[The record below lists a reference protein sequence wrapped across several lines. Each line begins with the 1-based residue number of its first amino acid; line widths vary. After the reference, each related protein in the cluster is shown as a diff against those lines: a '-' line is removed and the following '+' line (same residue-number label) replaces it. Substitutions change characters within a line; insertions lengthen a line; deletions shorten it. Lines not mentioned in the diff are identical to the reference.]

1 MATAV
6 ESPGIVSAKE
16 EAAAILFARETQ
28 TPPVMSAHA
37 PEQSVHTHEHPVPP
51 TFIRYHEPE
60 TMPVR
65 PKVVD
70 TSALRPYENFDEVEV
85 TAEPQVVRPY
95 IDTTDYPAAVATT
108 SVEVAAPVTT
118 VVETPKTVVKAE
130 SELDTNLE
138 EGTQYV
144 VKFKKSTL
152 VAASIVATIF
162 LLMAV
167 LFVVNIVNLVTM
179 SAEVSALSQET
190 TTLEQSLK
198 QGQTELNQT
207 RNSVAKGNYEIKY
220 VEAES
225 ATAETANA
233 TTNSSFFDWLCH
245 SLSRLFS

>member
-1 MATAV
+1 MATTV

-16 EAAAILFARETQ
+16 EAAAILFARESQ
-28 TPPVMSAHA
+28 TPPVMSAPA
-37 PEQSVHTHEHPVPP
+37 PEQTVHGHEHLVPP

-60 TMPVR
+60 TIPAR

-70 TSALRPYENFDEVEV
+70 TSALRPYENFDEVKV

-95 IDTTDYPAAVATT
+95 IDSSEYSSAVATT
-108 SVEVAAPVTT
+108 SVEVAAPVTA
-118 VVETPKTVVKAE
+118 VAETPTTVVKAE

-152 VAASIVATIF
+152 VAASIVASIF
-162 LLMAV
+162 LLMVV

-190 TTLEQSLK
+190 TTLEQ
-198 QGQTELNQT
+198 TLN
-207 RNSVAKGNYEIKY
+207 RGKENLAEARSNVAQGNYKIQY

-233 TTNSSFFDWLCH
+233 TTDSSFFDWLCH
-245 SLSRLFS
+245 SLSRLFN